1 MTLAAVTVSTLDGVP
16 VARVQGEVDASNAR
30 TVCERLT
37 EAVPNTAMGMVVDL
51 SATEYLDSSGVH
63 TLFEVA
69 DALRRRQ
76 QQLHLVVA
84 PDSFIADVMEAV
96 SMGESVIQFASV
108 SDAVDAFNP

>member
-1 MTLAAVTVSTLDGVP
+1 MTLAAVTVSMLDGVP

-30 TVCERLT
+30 SVCERLI
-37 EAVPNTAMGMVVDL
+37 EAVPNTALGMVVDL

-84 PDSFIADVMEAV
+84 PETFVADVMDAV
-96 SMGESVIQFASV
+96 DMGESVAQFPAL
-108 SDAVDAFNP
+108 SDAVAALDP